1 MKPKPFTIERT
12 FNAQVSDVW
21 KAITQKELMK
31 EWYFDLAAFKPVVGF
46 TFQFKGGPTPEKQ
59 YLHLCEIVE
68 VIPEKKLKHSW
79 RYDGF
84 EGNSFVTFE
93 LFEEGDKTKLVLTHE
108 GLETF
113 PANNLDFAFTNFV
126 EGWTYFINTSLE
138 NFLSKKFKK

>member
-1 MKPKPFTIERT
+1 M
-12 FNAQVSDVW
+12 
-21 KAITQKELMK
+21 
-31 EWYFDLAAFKPVVGF
+31 GF
-46 TFQFKGGPTPEKQ
+46 IFQFKGGPTPEKQ

-93 LFEEGDKTKLVLTHE
+93 LFDKGDRTKLILTHE

-113 PANNLDFAFTNFV
+113 PKNNLDFVFTNFV
-126 EGWTYFINTSLE
+126 EGWTYLINTSLE
-138 NFLSKKFKK
+138 NFLSTNLIK